1 LACQTVH
8 LFIYRSIFFF
18 IIMSRYDP
26 LADVPNDIEGEQDRV
41 MFIRTITQIIVKL
54 IDHFLSRFDLSFFFF
69 LIQ

>member
-1 LACQTVH
+1 
-8 LFIYRSIFFF
+8 
-18 IIMSRYDP
+18 MSRYDP